1 MRQPS
6 VDLMQ
11 SISRREKLREV
22 VFDKDDEM
30 LINVL
35 RRVSAA
41 AVAVWLVTSAFA
53 QDDSELP
60 SNTLATTTSERSY
73 DIDKIEE
80 IFVEGERIHGDDMN
94 ILEME
99 RVYRWKDTAA
109 RSFKTGQ
116 YEKAFPQLSVLSR
129 MGFKDAQARLSY
141 IYLHGL
147 GGQKKSNMEA
157 LGWLGVAATGE
168 TRPAYRN
175 MFKQMIGEIPSQHRA
190 TVDAHVQS
198 YRDKYGAETLG
209 ITCDR
214 SRTGHISKFVCRYS
228 AEANE
233 IFVWRNLYA
242 FLNGS

>member
-1 MRQPS
+1 MP
-6 VDLMQ
+6 
-11 SISRREKLREV
+11 IK
-22 VFDKDDEM
+22 
-30 LINVL
+30 VL
-35 RRVSAA
+35 RRV
-41 AVAVWLVTSAFA
+41 VTTAIMACFFVSAFA

-60 SNTLATTTSERSY
+60 SNTLAVATSERSY

-99 RVYRWKDTAA
+99 RVYRWKETAA
-109 RSFKTGQ
+109 RSFKSGQ
-116 YEKAFPQLSVLSR
+116 YQKAFPQLSVLAR

-175 MFKQMIGEIPSQHRA
+175 MFKQMMDEIPSQHRA

-233 IFVWRNLYA
+233 IFIWRNLYA
-242 FLNGS
+242 FFNQP

>member
-1 MRQPS
+1 MSAVEWPDKLLARREE
-6 VDLMQ
+6 
-11 SISRREKLREV
+11 SRRV

-35 RRVSAA
+35 KRVGTA
-41 AVAVWLVTSAFA
+41 AVVVCLATSAFA
-53 QDDSELP
+53 QDDKDLS
-60 SNTLATTTSERSY
+60 STTLAIATSPERSY

-80 IFVEGERIHGDDMN
+80 LFVEGERLRGEDMN
-94 ILEME
+94 ILEMD
-99 RVYRWKDTAA
+99 RVYRWKETAA
-109 RSFKTGQ
+109 RSFKSGQ
-116 YEKAFPQLSVLSR
+116 YEKAFPQLSVLAR

-157 LGWLGVAATGE
+157 LGWLGVAAIGE

-175 MFKQMIGEIPSQHRA
+175 MFKQMMAEIPEAHRA

-209 ITCDR
+209 VNCER

-233 IFVWRNLYA
+233 VFIWRNLFY
-242 FLNGS
+242 FFNQD